1 MTRISTP
8 TVTRTS
14 TTDRGSSSPSQH
26 GTRPHRSVRGRIGI
40 AVVFLARLVLAYV
53 FVQSAAAKLT
63 LNDQAV
69 AGFAQLGGVP
79 MLIFVGLLETAGAI
93 GLMVPILSG
102 VAAIGLSAL
111 LIIISVVTITLY
123 GVSMAGLPLSCLAL
137 ALVLV
142 YLRRRQT
149 VRLAR
154 FVRRVAGR

>member
-14 TTDRGSSSPSQH
+14 TTDRDSSSPSQY
-26 GTRPHRSVRGRIGI
+26 GTPPHRSVRGRIGI

-154 FVRRVAGR
+154 FVGRVAGR